1 MLVTLSGFEL
11 EDALQMY
18 LEKQFN
24 RKVEVSVDES
34 DSVIA
39 SVELK
44 GTLNVSSTVTE
55 ENHNHTTD
63 LDEPKPRRTRR
74 KRVEILDENDNS
86 VSETTVEEEV
96 EEVKD
101 EKTKYA
107 DLPRLNQEDQAK
119 YTQILTLLSTNAR
132 NKNRLQLE
140 ELSTNVSED
149 LKTVLNASEHY
160 QDWLKYCQE
169 QDSEAAMNKILKQ
182 EEPKITDEENVI
194 DTEPTEPVQ
203 EITEQKEESLE
214 DRTLRLMK
222 EVNEEEK
229 EKEDTISQ
237 EPEKSNKS
245 LFGSPN
251 PSVNKT
257 GSIFPSQRPRK
268 VF

>member
-24 RKVEVSVDES
+24 RKVEVSIDEG

-44 GTLNVSSTVTE
+44 ETLNVSSTVTE
-55 ENHNHTTD
+55 ENHNHSND

-74 KRVEILDENDNS
+74 KRVEVLDENDNS
-86 VSETTVEEEV
+86 VSETAVEEEV
-96 EEVKD
+96 EE

-107 DLPRLNQEDQAK
+107 TLPRLNQEDQAK
-119 YTQILTLLSTNAR
+119 YTQILTLLNTNAR

-169 QDSEAAMNKILKQ
+169 QDSESVMNEILKQ
-182 EEPKITDEENVI
+182 DEPVITDEENVI
-194 DTEPTEPVQ
+194 DTEPTEPV
-203 EITEQKEESLE
+203 EESLE
-214 DRTLRLMK
+214 DRTVRLMK
-222 EVNEEEK
+222 EVNEEENLQ
-229 EKEDTISQ
+229 EDSPIQ
-237 EPEKSNKS
+237 EPQKPKKT
-245 LFGSPN
+245 LFGSPD
-251 PSVNKT
+251 SSIVKS
-257 GSIFPSQRPRK
+257 GSIFPSQPTRR